1 MKEEKLFYQFYK
13 AIERC
18 FKPGVDKHSYKKSKA
33 TKVKI
38 FSYEDRRN
46 IIKTTNL
53 LSNFIE
59 KNYPDIIYIKDITS
73 REIQEFFY
81 EKSKYCSKNTLM
93 NYKYCIK
100 KLEKMVQQELHIN
113 VEYISNIKVKTSNNI
128 LRDIELSEKHLEILL
143 RDVEQSDSKAV
154 VAIKIAALF
163 GLRVSEICKL
173 KGKDIDIEKR
183 LVHIIDAKGKRS
195 RQIKIES
202 KEQLEICTNIKDNV
216 KDEERVCPLREDSI
230 NTYIRRTLLKNNI
243 KVYNEKKTGVHAI
256 RKYYAKRDYIKNI
269 EKTSSEKKAW
279 AQTSMN
285 LGHGSSRKTL
295 INTYVKY

>member
-1 MKEEKLFYQFYK
+1 M
-13 AIERC
+13 
-18 FKPGVDKHSYKKSKA
+18 
-33 TKVKI
+33 
-38 FSYEDRRN
+38 
-46 IIKTTNL
+46 
-53 LSNFIE
+53 
-59 KNYPDIIYIKDITS
+59 
-73 REIQEFFY
+73 
-81 EKSKYCSKNTLM
+81 
-93 NYKYCIK
+93 
-100 KLEKMVQQELHIN
+100 
-113 VEYISNIKVKTSNNI
+113 
-128 LRDIELSEKHLEILL
+128 EILL

>member
-1 MKEEKLFYQFYK
+1 MREEKLFYQFYK

-38 FSYEDRRN
+38 FSYADRRN

-53 LSNFIE
+53 LSSFIE
-59 KNYPDIIYIKDITS
+59 ENYSNIKYIKDITNK
-73 REIQEFFY
+73 EIKAFFD
-81 EKSKYCSKNTLM
+81 EKSVYCTRNTLI

-100 KLEKMVQQELHIN
+100 KLEKMIKQELNLN
-113 VEYISNIKVKTSNNI
+113 VDYMSNIKIKTSNNI
-128 LRDIELSEKHLEILL
+128 LRDVELSQKDLEVLL
-143 RDVEQSDSKAV
+143 REAEKSNSKAV

-163 GLRVSEICKL
+163 GCRVSEINKL
-173 KGKDIDIEKR
+173 QGRDIDLKKMI
-183 LVHIIDAKGKRS
+183 LNIVDSKGKRS
-195 RQIKIES
+195 REIKIS
-202 KEQLEICTNIKDNV
+202 TKDQLELCKSIKNSVGDY
-216 KDEERVCPLREDSI
+216 ERVCSLREDSI
-230 NTYIRRTLLKNNI
+230 NTYIRRTLLKKNI
-243 KVYNEKKTGVHAI
+243 NVYNEKKTGVHAI